1 MSKQLEDELWEEL
14 YTEIVTNATE
24 IDSVDTTI
32 SKDNPYITITRSDI
46 YQGSKDQILNQLLG
60 GNRTLKSY
68 SLTFTDITKNTNGDI
83 EYTVR
88 VKQPTYI

>member
-14 YTEIVTNATE
+14 YTEIVTNALE

-32 SKDNPYITITRSDI
+32 SEDNPYITITRADI
-46 YQGSKDQILNQLLG
+46 YQGSKDQILTQLLG

-88 VKQPTYI
+88 VKQPQYI